1 MAYVLLHCDYIPR
14 FVLSCQFDIS
24 YRSDV
29 VRRVAEKG
37 GRRRGSRGRSH
48 QGEWFAIEL
57 SVQKCNNQRALC
69 NIQEAEQAA
78 KDREVRRQAHE
89 ERVAERAERARHV
102 TQHPKSPSDF
112 SCQSYDNMFTG
123 GQDRGMGND
132 HHREKMSLRSV
143 SITSHDKHSDTGSVD
158 RQSGK
163 TRKVRPWCTT
173 LGRNVLK
180 AVLGKTQR

>member
-1 MAYVLLHCDYIPR
+1 M
-14 FVLSCQFDIS
+14 
-24 YRSDV
+24 
-29 VRRVAEKG
+29 
-37 GRRRGSRGRSH
+37 
-48 QGEWFAIEL
+48 
-57 SVQKCNNQRALC
+57 
-69 NIQEAEQAA
+69 QEAEQAA

-112 SCQSYDNMFTG
+112 SCQSYDNMFAS

-163 TRKVRPWCTT
+163 TRKVRPYALLWI
-173 LGRNVLK
+173 
-180 AVLGKTQR
+180 AMS